1 MPYDTSLH
9 DKRIGRMRAD
19 LSEGRRPE
27 SESKAKL
34 CEQARVEDPSRRAKR
49 SFANKRG
56 SKTRVGEQSEALRTS
71 EGCKPD
77 MESKAKL
84 CERGRF
90 LSLMYAQYK
99 ISDVSQFIA
108 VESTP
113 GNSDIHR
120 SYPVIVSSQFGK

>member
-27 SESKAKL
+27 SESK
-34 CEQARVEDPSRRAKR
+34 S
-49 SFANKRG
+49 
-56 SKTRVGEQSEALRTS
+56 
-71 EGCKPD
+71 
-77 MESKAKL
+77 MI

-108 VESTP
+108 VENTP

-120 SYPVIVSSQFGK
+120 SYPVIVSSQFGKGMAGCGSMR